1 MTFGEVIDGIGKN
14 LVVELVD
21 EGGAAAVQ
29 VDGNTIIFQAAD
41 DDLVLLHADL
51 GEIAPENRD
60 RVLAAAMEANWLYEG
75 TGGGTLAVNPADGR
89 LHLEKYTW
97 FDRLVPDDTLSMIE
111 RFVATVETW
120 RKILSD
126 YHGAPP
132 VIEPGKISDLPY
144 PPPGEF
150 LQL

>member
-1 MTFGEVIDGIGKN
+1 MRFDDLLASLGELLG
-14 LVVELVD
+14 VEIED
-21 EGGAAAVQ
+21 AGGAAAME
-29 VDGNTIIFQAAD
+29 VDGVPVILRDAGDI
-41 DDLVLLHADL
+41 LLLHTEV
-51 GEIAPENRD
+51 GEIPSDGRESI
-60 RVLAAAMEANWLYEG
+60 LAAAMEANWLYEG

-126 YHGAPP
+126 YHRVPSAF
-132 VIEPGKISDLPY
+132 EPGKVPDLPY

-150 LQL
+150 LPL